1 MLTLKQ
7 LQHLQLVY
15 PAVSRLYL
23 NMSTIEWRLRD
34 VHLVFSRIKSVCI
47 LYKAKLPRHDL
58 APLLC
63 FTGLRQLHLVNAHC
77 HYLSSVSEL
86 TELTSL
92 CIQEDDTERFLIQQ
106 SAWAVDCMSTMHAL
120 QHLQTL
126 GCPSTTCLQ
135 RLHHLMSLKL
145 RGPIPP
151 AVTCLLHITRLE
163 CNMIA
168 APFASQLNSAQL
180 QNTLHQIQSLTLL
193 RRLCLKVKSLC
204 GLQHLSSLTNLT
216 VLKLDTATASY
227 TSLSDLRLTSAL
239 SNLTIRYWPR
249 YNIKSQHVTVKDAY
263 GFQTVNSVVKDTMLE
278 FFDETL

>member
-1 MLTLKQ
+1 
-7 LQHLQLVY
+7 
-15 PAVSRLYL
+15 
-23 NMSTIEWRLRD
+23 MSTIEWQLGD
-34 VHLVFSRIKSVCI
+34 VHLVFPHIKSVCI
-47 LYKAKLPRHDL
+47 LYKSRLCRHDL
-58 APLLC
+58 GPLLC
-63 FTGLRQLHLVNAHC
+63 FTGLRQLHLVNVQC

-106 SAWAVDCMSTMHAL
+106 SAWAVNCMSTMHAL

-126 GCPSTTCLQ
+126 GCPSITCLQ

-151 AVTCLLHITRLE
+151 TAVTSLLHITRLE

-180 QNTLHQIQSLTLL
+180 QNTLHQIQSLTSL
-193 RRLCLKVKSLC
+193 RRLCLKVKALF

-227 TSLSDLRLTSAL
+227 TSLPELRLTSAL

-249 YNIKSQHVTVKDAY
+249 YNIKSQRVTVKDAY
-263 GFQTVNSVVKDTMLE
+263 GSQTVISVVKDTLLE
-278 FFDETL
+278 FFGETL